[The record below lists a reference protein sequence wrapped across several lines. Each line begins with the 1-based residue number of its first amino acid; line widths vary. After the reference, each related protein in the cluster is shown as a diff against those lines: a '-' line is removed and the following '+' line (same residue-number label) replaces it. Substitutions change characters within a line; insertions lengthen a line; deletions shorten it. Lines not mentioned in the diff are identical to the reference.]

1 MTRGIGFA
9 IVLMRNRLARSYLCV
24 SIGDKFFSRKSPM
37 SEISYFQKYTQ
48 QENHITNNTL
58 LMFRHLYRYNPSG
71 FQRFLNSMIDDEN
84 LEVGLVLQQ
93 QVNVEQSVPDGMILQ
108 KPFNI
113 YIEAKREGGLSNVQ
127 ITRHLETAKNKEQ
140 SYIIGLTKDP
150 LSAPE
155 LEQYKVLC
163 RGEGVGF
170 AAITYTD
177 LVYLLKAQ
185 AKDHETDLIEIIND
199 YEQFLL
205 SERMMAEP
213 FRMLCVACNDS
224 FAANVEHEIYYEPAR
239 KPDKTFIPFIGI
251 YQDKKITHFGKIK
264 TSIIAIYERETLNIE
279 GECSALERDRIL
291 QLFESVTY
299 HRQKL
304 VNEPHRYYII
314 ENLIEVNL
322 KKISLHGIRISRYL
336 DLKKD
341 VSKELRTEMTMA
353 QIADIIK
360 DKPFQ

>member
-1 MTRGIGFA
+1 
-9 IVLMRNRLARSYLCV
+9 
-24 SIGDKFFSRKSPM
+24 M

-58 LMFRHLYRYNPSG
+58 LMFRHLYRHNPLG
-71 FQRFLNSMIDDEN
+71 FQRFLNSMIGDEN
-84 LEVGLVLQQ
+84 LEVGLVFRQ
-93 QVNVEQSVPDGMILQ
+93 QVKTKKSTPDGMISQ
-108 KPFNI
+108 NPFNI
-113 YIEAKREGGLSNVQ
+113 YIEAKRNGKLLKDQ
-127 ITRHLETAKNKEQ
+127 IRRHLQTAKDKDQ

-150 LSAPE
+150 LSALK
-155 LEQYKVLC
+155 LEEYKVLC
-163 RGEGVGF
+163 GGEGVGF
-170 AAITYTD
+170 VGTTYTD

-185 AKDHETDLIEIIND
+185 AKDHETDLIEIIDD

-279 GECSALERDRIL
+279 GECSDSEKDRIL

-336 DLKKD
+336 DLKKH
-341 VSKELRTEMTMA
+341 VSKELRTEMTIE